1 MELAIF
7 TKRPAFE
14 EPQCVGKPLVEP
26 DLFEVYAR
34 LVEGVFERRYFTND
48 GPLVREL
55 EEKLARRHG
64 VRWCVLVCNATI
76 AQMLVLKALDLE
88 GEIVLPSF
96 TFVATAHACLWQ
108 NATPVFCDISP
119 DDLMIDPEAVE
130 RALTPRTSAVIGV
143 HLFGNVCDVE
153 ALTAV
158 CREHGVTLVFDAG
171 HGFDC
176 CFGETPVGRFGA
188 AEFLSLHAT
197 KPFSTFEGGAILT
210 DDEKLCEKLRFLRNF
225 GFRGYD
231 DVGFLGI
238 NGKMAEACA
247 AFGLASLPRAAA
259 RIELLKYNHEL
270 YQRELQGV
278 PGVRILPAGIRG
290 RSNYHYM
297 VILIDG
303 DAFGVSRDALNRV
316 LWEDRVLSRRYFYPG
331 CHAMEYF
338 RARFPGAGRHL
349 PVTERISEQVLCLPT
364 NVPKPERDIPL
375 IASLIKTIHA
385 QADKV
390 NRWVSENR

>member
-26 DLFEVYAR
+26 DLFEAYAR
-34 LVEGVFERRYFTND
+34 LMEGVFERRYFTND
-48 GPLVREL
+48 GPLVRAL
-55 EEKLARRHG
+55 EEELARRHG
-64 VRWCVLVCNATI
+64 VRRCVLVCNATI

-108 NATPVFCDISP
+108 GATPVFCDISP
-119 DDLMIDPEAVE
+119 DDLMIDPESVE
-130 RALTPRTSAVIGV
+130 RALSPRTSAVIGV

-158 CREHGVTLVFDAG
+158 CRKHRVTLVFDAG

-176 CFGETPVGRFGA
+176 AFGETPVGRFGA

-210 DDEKLCEKLRFLRNF
+210 NDERLTERLRFLRNF

-238 NGKMAEACA
+238 NGKMPEACA
-247 AFGLASLPRAAA
+247 AFGLASLPRAGA
-259 RIELLKYNHEL
+259 RIGRLKDNHEL
-270 YQRELQGV
+270 YRRELSGV
-278 PGVRILPAGIRG
+278 FGVRVLPAGIRG

-297 VILIDG
+297 VILVDAG
-303 DAFGVSRDALNRV
+303 AFGVDRDALNRV
-316 LWEDRVLSRRYFYPG
+316 LWEERVLSRRYFYPG
-331 CHAMEYF
+331 CHHMEYF
-338 RARFPGAGRHL
+338 RTRFPGAGGSL
-349 PVTERISEQVLCLPT
+349 PVTERVARQVLCLPT
-364 NVPKPERDIPL
+364 NVPRPERDIPL
-375 IASLIKTIHA
+375 IVSLIKTVHERA
-385 QADKV
+385 EEVK
-390 NRWVSENR
+390 RWHCANP